1 MKYFFYL
8 LLILFMALASC
19 KKEPTSQPASTDY
32 SKYIGNY
39 YGIISYDAVEFASE
53 VESDRILPSDV
64 SGNQLLFNGVTFSI
78 PSPPPTSFSVGDMY
92 TVGAN
97 LNYYSNFEQIGFE
110 QHYDGGITKVDV
122 TFSGNKTALPVT
134 DDTEHPLKSQLE
146 GMFIL
151 QIQKREYLNGV
162 DLSYIDTVLISMSGY
177 NPVIDNEEYNVGV
190 FYTYYKSNSMW
201 NQGLE
206 QRDLYWVQDSIY
218 LDYKTVPSGT
228 TDTIHHVYSGKK
240 M

>member
-1 MKYFFYL
+1 M
-8 LLILFMALASC
+8 
-19 KKEPTSQPASTDY
+19 
-32 SKYIGNY
+32 
-39 YGIISYDAVEFASE
+39 
-53 VESDRILPSDV
+53 
-64 SGNQLLFNGVTFSI
+64 
-78 PSPPPTSFSVGDMY
+78 
-92 TVGAN
+92 
-97 LNYYSNFEQIGFE
+97 
-110 QHYDGGITKVDV
+110 
-122 TFSGNKTALPVT
+122 T
-134 DDTEHPLKSQLE
+134 DDSEHPLRSQLE

-151 QIQKREYLNGV
+151 QIQKHEYVNGV

-206 QRDLYWVQDSIY
+206 RRDLYWVQDSIY

-228 TDTIHHVYSGKK
+228 TDTIHHIYSGKK